1 MTPWVKCVSTLWEHG
16 SNSRV
21 HFMGY
26 SLASHVGTY
35 IVNFNDPSDY
45 PYIPEMCDELQVDL
59 YMNGHDHEY
68 IRTTTKDNI
77 VCPIGSGTTY
87 MTCSS
92 LGKKLDAFEEGTA
105 ASKYA
110 VVHKDGAEESQQIF
124 SMVTVDGD
132 GIHVTAWIYVGQ
144 VLEVPEK

>member
-1 MTPWVKCVSTLWEHG
+1 
-16 SNSRV
+16 
-21 HFMGY
+21 MGY